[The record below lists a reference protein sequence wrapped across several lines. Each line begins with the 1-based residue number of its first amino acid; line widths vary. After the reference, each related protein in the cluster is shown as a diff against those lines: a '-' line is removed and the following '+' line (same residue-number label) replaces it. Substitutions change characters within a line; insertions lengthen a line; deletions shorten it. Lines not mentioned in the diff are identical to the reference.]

1 MVAVCDASSAASV
14 KRGAATGKTSAKSR
28 NTWRGS
34 FSIYGASEQGESFI
48 TQGGGAC
55 GIPVCYTFAVPSLE
69 NLFRKFI
76 SDQASH
82 LYRAVL
88 EHGAAGVGIHARSAG
103 RQIRAVVHGALA
115 ARRSLAR

>member
-55 GIPVCYTFAVPSLE
+55 GIRVCYTFSVPSLE
-69 NLFRKFI
+69 NLFRKLLTNCSGNLF

-82 LYRAVL
+82 LYCAVL
-88 EHGAAGVGIHARSAG
+88 EHGAAGVGIHAWSAG
-103 RQIRAVVHGALA
+103 R
-115 ARRSLAR
+115 